1 MPRSS
6 SARARKGAPEAGTGP
21 TPFEITAA
29 RVRQFVALR
38 DLGVAPENLRAG
50 EPADD
55 DIPLLADTLF
65 AAGQLQPLTVRPGR
79 RKEKT
84 HMALDG
90 RRRLLALQHL
100 VAQGRIDDG
109 FLVDV
114 FVETDPAR
122 QAAAVV
128 LTNTAVPVHVAD
140 VIGAIGRML
149 ASKLEAPAI
158 ARALGYAE
166 IEIKRLAALSGLPEV
181 ALEAMKAGRLT
192 LKQAKLLARLPDRDE
207 QVALA
212 RMALDGHGFQDWRV
226 NERLDVSEVNA
237 GDARCTLIGPERYA
251 AAGGRT
257 EADLFGERAPVL
269 LDPALLTEA
278 WMTRAREIALVFEA
292 EGLSVHVTAGAEPDL
307 PDDLETPGYVYGGML
322 PAAEMAAYREA
333 RSRHE
338 IASETAA
345 EVLAGTTEPG
355 PVDAVLVDM
364 IRAKLA
370 MDQIA
375 LGGRAVTILVL
386 SPDRRSGVHVRSW
399 TPVEPDLVEDP
410 DAQTD
415 DDREFDPSIAPFSP
429 PQAAAPEPE
438 VEGVGHALH
447 ALRTEVATRG
457 LIRALAD
464 DPKTAM
470 TALIARLFSQVVS
483 RAHRPRGESAL
494 GITAQAFNPVGGRVI
509 ETLDGVVRQRL
520 DDRREAWEASGL
532 TAIGWIHGLD
542 DAERATLLAELT
554 ALTLDLREERT
565 SLIRRPA
572 RSEAAELAALADA
585 DLTRHWTPDAPFL
598 TSHSRPLLLGML
610 EAMDQADDR
619 AGALKK
625 PELVARVAEQ
635 AAARRWAPA
644 SLSWTVAPDPDEGE
658 TDPAQAPADDGVAA
672 DDPGADGRAVDAV
685 DAEDVEAEARASGPG
700 DEADGAGAFEV
711 TTAGVYALV
720 QAAE

>member
-1 MPRSS
+1 MSRSS
-6 SARARKGAPEAGTGP
+6 TVRAPKVAPETDLDVADAP
-21 TPFEITAA
+21 TPFQITAA

-38 DLGVAPENLRAG
+38 DLGVAPENLRIG
-50 EPADD
+50 EPPDD

-79 RKEKT
+79 RKEKA

-90 RRRLLALQHL
+90 RRRFLALKL
-100 VAQGRIDDG
+100 LIEQGRIDDG

-149 ASKLEAPAI
+149 RSKLEVPVI

-166 IEIKRLAALSGLPEV
+166 IEVKRLAALSALPEV
-181 ALEAMKAGRLT
+181 ALEALKAGRLT

-207 QVALA
+207 QVELA

-237 GDARCTLIGPERYA
+237 GDARCTLIGPEGYT

-269 LDPALLTEA
+269 LDPTLLTEA
-278 WMTRAREIALVFEA
+278 WTTRAREIALAFEV
-292 EGLSVHVTAGAEPDL
+292 EGLTVHVTAGAEPDL

-333 RSRHE
+333 RSCHE
-338 IASETAA
+338 AASEAVA
-345 EVLAGTTEPG
+345 EVLAETTEPG
-355 PVDAVLVDM
+355 PVDAVLADM

-370 MDQIA
+370 LDQIA
-375 LGGRAVTILVL
+375 LGGRVVTILVF
-386 SPDRRSGVHVRSW
+386 SPDRRTGIQVRSW
-399 TPVEPDLVEDP
+399 TPVEPEVVDDP
-410 DAQTD
+410 DPQTD
-415 DDREFDPSIAPFSP
+415 DDWEVDPWTAPFSP
-429 PQAAAPEPE
+429 PQAAAPEPQ
-438 VEGVGHALH
+438 VEGVNHALH
-447 ALRTEVATRG
+447 AVRTEVATRG

-470 TALIARLFSQVVS
+470 TALIARLFGQVAS

-494 GITAQAFNPVGGRVI
+494 GITAQAFNPAGGRVI

-520 DDRREAWEASGL
+520 DDRRAAWEASGL
-532 TAIGWIHGLD
+532 TVIGWVHGLGEAD
-542 DAERATLLAELT
+542 RATFLAELT

-565 SLIRRPA
+565 NLIRRPA
-572 RSEAAELAALADA
+572 RAEAAELAALAGA

-598 TSHSRPLLLGML
+598 TPHSKPLLLAML
-610 EAMDQADDR
+610 EAMDQADIR
-619 AGALKK
+619 AAALKK
-625 PELVARVAEQ
+625 PELVALVAEQ

-644 SLSWTVAPDPDEGE
+644 SLSWTIAADLDGGE
-658 TDPAQAPADDGVAA
+658 TGTPEAPGDDGAAA
-672 DDPGADGRAVDAV
+672 DDPGTDGRP
-685 DAEDVEAEARASGPG
+685 AEAGDADAGASGAG
-700 DEADGAGAFEV
+700 DEDDGAGAFEV
-711 TTAGVYALV
+711 TASGVDALAH
-720 QAAE
+720 AAE

>member
-6 SARARKGAPEAGTGP
+6 SARATKAVPQAAVDP
-21 TPFEITAA
+21 TPFQITAA

-50 EPADD
+50 EPPDD

-79 RKEKT
+79 RKEKA

-90 RRRLLALQHL
+90 RRRFLALELL
-100 VAQGRIDDG
+100 VEQGRIDDG
-109 FLVDV
+109 FLVDI

-122 QAAAVV
+122 QAAAIV

-149 ASKLEAPAI
+149 ASKLEVAVI

-166 IEIKRLAALSGLPEV
+166 IEVKRLAALSALPEV

-192 LKQAKLLARLPDRDE
+192 LKQAKLLARLPDHDE
-207 QVALA
+207 QVELA

-237 GDARCTLIGPERYA
+237 GDARCTLVGPERYT

-278 WMTRAREIALVFEA
+278 WMTRAREIALAFEV
-292 EGLSVHVTAGAEPDL
+292 EGLTVHVTAGPEPDL

-338 IASETAA
+338 AASEAVA
-345 EVLAGTTEPG
+345 EVLAETTEPD
-355 PVDAVLVDM
+355 PVDAVLADM
-364 IRAKLA
+364 VRAKLA

-375 LGGRAVTILVL
+375 LGGRAVTILVI
-386 SPDRRSGVHVRSW
+386 SPDRRTGIQVRSW
-399 TPVEPDLVEDP
+399 TPVEPEVVDDP
-410 DAQTD
+410 DPQTD
-415 DDREFDPSIAPFSP
+415 DDWEVDPWTAPFSP

-438 VEGVGHALH
+438 VEGVNHALH
-447 ALRTEVATRG
+447 AVRTEVATRG

-470 TALIARLFSQVVS
+470 TALIARLFGQVVS

-520 DDRREAWEASGL
+520 DDRRAAWEASGL
-532 TAIGWIHGLD
+532 TVIGWVHGLD
-542 DAERATLLAELT
+542 DADRATFLAELT

-572 RSEAAELAALADA
+572 RAEAAELAALAGA

-598 TSHSRPLLLGML
+598 TPHSKPLLLGML
-610 EAMDQADDR
+610 EAMDQADAR
-619 AGALKK
+619 AAALKK
-625 PELVARVAEQ
+625 PELVALVIEQ

-644 SLSWTVAPDPDEGE
+644 GLSWTVAPDPDERE
-658 TDPAQAPADDGVAA
+658 TDTAEAPGEDGAAVGDPGTAGRPVEAA
-672 DDPGADGRAVDAV
+672 DADAGTSGARD
-685 DAEDVEAEARASGPG
+685 ED
-700 DEADGAGAFEV
+700 DGAGAFEV
-711 TTAGVYALV
+711 TASGVDALAR
-720 QAAE
+720 AAE

>member
-6 SARARKGAPEAGTGP
+6 AARASRVAPETAPEVADAP
-21 TPFEITAA
+21 TPFQITAA

-50 EPADD
+50 EPADN
-55 DIPLLADTLF
+55 DIPQLADTLF

-79 RKEKT
+79 RKEKA

-90 RRRLLALQHL
+90 RRRFLALSLL

-149 ASKLEAPAI
+149 RAKLEVPVI

-166 IEIKRLAALSGLPEV
+166 IEVKRLAALSALPEV
-181 ALEAMKAGRLT
+181 ALQALKAGRLT
-192 LKQAKLLARLPDRDE
+192 LKQAKLLARLPDREE
-207 QVALA
+207 QVELA
-212 RMALDGHGFQDWRV
+212 RLALDGHGFQDWRV
-226 NERLDVSEVNA
+226 NERLDVSAVNA
-237 GDARCTLIGPERYA
+237 DDARCTLVGSERYA

-257 EADLFGERAPVL
+257 ESDLFGERAPVL
-269 LDPALLTEA
+269 LDPALLTEG
-278 WMTRAREIALVFEA
+278 WMRRAREIALAFEA
-292 EGLSVHVTAGAEPDL
+292 EGLTVYVTAGGEPDL
-307 PDDLETPGYVYGGML
+307 PDDLETPGYVHGGML

-333 RSRHE
+333 RSCHE
-338 IASETAA
+338 AASEAAA
-345 EVLAGTTEPG
+345 EILAETTEPG
-355 PVDAVLVDM
+355 QVDAILADM

-375 LGGRAVTILVL
+375 LGGRVVTILVL
-386 SPDRRSGVHVRSW
+386 SPDRWTGIQVRSW
-399 TPVEPDLVEDP
+399 TPVEPEVIDDP
-410 DAQTD
+410 DPQTED
-415 DDREFDPSIAPFSP
+415 DWDVDPQVSPFSP

-438 VEGVGHALH
+438 VEGVNHALH
-447 ALRTEVATRG
+447 AVRTEAATRG

-470 TALIARLFSQVVS
+470 TALIARLFGQIV
-483 RAHRPRGESAL
+483 RRTHGPRSESAL
-494 GITAQAFNPVGGRVI
+494 AITAQAFNPAGGRVI
-509 ETLDGVVRQRL
+509 EMLDGVVRQRL
-520 DDRREAWEASGL
+520 DDRRAAWEASGRTL
-532 TAIGWIHGLD
+532 IGWVHGLD
-542 DAERATLLAELT
+542 DADRASLLAELT
-554 ALTLDLREERT
+554 ALSLDLREERT

-572 RSEAAELAALADA
+572 RAEAAELAALAGA

-598 TSHSRPLLLGML
+598 TPHSKPLLLAML
-610 EAMDQADDR
+610 EAMGQADVR
-619 AGALKK
+619 AAVLKK

-644 SLSWTVAPDPDEGE
+644 GLSWTVATDPDGGE
-658 TDPAQAPADDGVAA
+658 TGIVEGAGDDGTAA
-672 DDPGADGRAVDAV
+672 DAPGAPGS
-685 DAEDVEAEARASGPG
+685 EDKT
-700 DEADGAGAFEV
+700 DGAGAFEV
-711 TTAGVYALV
+711 TASGVDALAH
-720 QAAE
+720 AAE